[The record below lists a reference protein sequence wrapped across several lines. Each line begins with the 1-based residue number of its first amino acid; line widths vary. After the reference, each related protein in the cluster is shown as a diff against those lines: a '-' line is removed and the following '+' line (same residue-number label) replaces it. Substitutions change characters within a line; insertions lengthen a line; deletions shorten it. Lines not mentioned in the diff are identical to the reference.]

1 MNGQLLTTICA
12 FAILAYLVGSV
23 PFGLLI
29 GLLKGVD
36 IRKQGSSNIGATN
49 AGRVLGKR
57 YFYLVLMLD
66 TLKGSAPVLAA
77 GRVLD
82 ASGLM
87 DQRFALASGLWLLVG
102 FAAVAGHNWPV
113 YLKFKGGKGVATSL
127 GVVLAV
133 YPYYTFPGI
142 AALVIWIVVVAKTGY
157 VSLGSIL
164 AALGFLCAYAT
175 MIWRIESWDLA
186 DHWPLVIFAVLMVLI
201 LLWRHRSN
209 ILRLQG
215 GLEQK
220 F

>member
-1 MNGQLLTTICA
+1 MNGQLLTTICG
-12 FAILAYLVGSV
+12 FAVLAYLAGSV

-29 GLLKGVD
+29 GLIKGVD

-66 TLKGSAPVLAA
+66 TLKGSVPVLAA

-82 ASGLM
+82 ASGLL

-142 AALVIWIVVVAKTGY
+142 AAMVIWIVVVAKTGY

-164 AALGFLCAYAT
+164 AAVGFLCAYAT
-175 MIWRIESWDLA
+175 MIWCIQSWDLA
-186 DHWPLVIFAVLMVLI
+186 DHWPLVSFAVLMVLI